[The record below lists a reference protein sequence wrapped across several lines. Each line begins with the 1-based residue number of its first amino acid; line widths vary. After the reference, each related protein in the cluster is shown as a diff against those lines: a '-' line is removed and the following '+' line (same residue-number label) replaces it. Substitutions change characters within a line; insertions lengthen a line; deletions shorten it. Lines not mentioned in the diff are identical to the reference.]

1 MIDSFRGV
9 ACIMSLRKDKAG
21 DKEVFT
27 ISAANK
33 RYLESVNKQ
42 DEDFVPNWPYSYY
55 VPADANFEALVRSCI
70 VDGKIS
76 HIYVNAGLYNAWLDN
91 YMIPLENDEE
101 GNGYCL
107 FTYEMTIE
115 SDSDRLVSISSQT
128 AYMVLKTCIKFR
140 ENSDFI
146 VTMNSIVKDIRNQ
159 CESDGCAIIL
169 MDREKRKIDITCYDH
184 AESDQFELGKDDDVF
199 FKPEFYN
206 IVESWSDTMAG
217 SNCIIISNEEEL
229 KSIEKKNPAWYNS
242 LVFSGVKNL
251 VLFPL
256 RIDNALYGYI
266 FATNFNTDKI
276 AFIREV
282 MELNSFIL
290 SAEVENFRMRQKL
303 EELSRIDVLT
313 GVLNR
318 NAMSKRVTELENDPG
333 DSPFGLGAIFV
344 DVNGLKKANDTKGH
358 NAGDEMLRNVASKL
372 RSVFPGKEIYRAGG
386 DEFLIIIPDMNRA
399 DFYAAFDKL
408 NSVSKI
414 DGEPTFA
421 LGAHYEDSDKDISK
435 IMQTADQNMY
445 HNKAEYYT
453 ANPHLNRRNR

>member
-1 MIDSFRGV
+1 MIDSFRGI
-9 ACIMSLRKDKAG
+9 ACIMSLHKDG

-27 ISAANK
+27 ITAANK
-33 RYLESVNKQ
+33 NYLKSVNKQ
-42 DEDFVPNWPYSYY
+42 DEEFVSNRPYSYY

-91 YMIPLENDEE
+91 YMIPLENDED

-128 AYMVLKTCIKFR
+128 AYLVLKTCIKFR

-146 VTMNSIVKDIRNQ
+146 VTLNSIVKDIRNQ

-169 MDREKRKIDITCYDH
+169 MDRDKRKIDITCYDN
-184 AESDQFELGKDDDVF
+184 AESDPFDLGKDDDIF
-199 FKPEFYN
+199 FKPEFYD

-229 KSIEKKNPAWYNS
+229 KSIEKNNPAWYNS
-242 LVFSGVKNL
+242 LVFSGVKKL

-256 RIDNALYGYI
+256 RTNNNLYGYI
-266 FATNFNTDKI
+266 FATNFNTQKTS
-276 AFIREV
+276 FIREV

-290 SAEVENFRMRQKL
+290 SAEVENYRMRRKL
-303 EELSRIDVLT
+303 EELSKIDVLT

-333 DSPFGLGAIFV
+333 DGPFGLGAIFV

-358 NAGDEMLRNVASKL
+358 NAGDEMLKNVASKL
-372 RSVFPGKEIYRAGG
+372 RSVFPGKEIYRAGR
-386 DEFLIIIPDMNRA
+386 DEFLIIIPDMNKE
-399 DFYAAFDKL
+399 DFYAAFEKL
-408 NSVSKI
+408 DSISKI
-414 DGEPTFA
+414 AGEPTFA
-421 LGAHYEDSDKDISK
+421 LGAHYEDSDKQIAK
-435 IMQTADQNMY
+435 IMQAADQNMY